1 MNQSK
6 ISCYNPAKSMVY
18 KGVYANLFDLFK
30 NVSDKFRENLD
41 KFISETKVTEAM
53 KFKFASYNRF
63 SKKYWLESAEQEHG
77 WAQRKIIDEQLHS
90 NSTAQLRDWN

>member
-1 MNQSK
+1 
-6 ISCYNPAKSMVY
+6 
-18 KGVYANLFDLFK
+18 
-30 NVSDKFRENLD
+30 
-41 KFISETKVTEAM
+41 M

-90 NSTAQLRDWN
+90 NSTAQLRDWNQLFQS